1 VLPSG
6 VFKDLAPFVQLR
18 GRPGELDSVKLLEAV
33 ERARYHAV
41 VDGRDRA
48 ERHELVVRTGYVDVP

>member
-1 VLPSG
+1 MLPGG
-6 VFKDLAPFVQLR
+6 VFEDLEPFVQLR
-18 GRPGELDSVKLLEAV
+18 GHPGELDRVELLEAV
-33 ERARYHAV
+33 ERARHRAV